1 MSNILPD
8 IILYPLIGALTGLAV
23 WLIVDLILS
32 FFNPSRE
39 TKWISQ
45 VPYTTLVREII
56 LFTND
61 ILMQKGIKNFPS
73 FKIRYYRHKKYS
85 GVYNGEVVVYLENN
99 REIPELVDTVLHEVQ
114 HYIQSLTDRHYKHY
128 DRYTAEVG
136 YWNNPFEVECR
147 DFAARHRDSCLKH
160 LEAKHL
166 IKKQNMKATA
176 NEPEPVADVIT
187 PSQWVNTGWFLLG
200 FTGVMTAVYTECWLF
215 AAPIVWWLWKFA
227 VIECWQFRFDDSTEA
242 IAERKGV
249 FSVQTAEVNWFRVKS
264 VQLRKPFLMR
274 LVGISIVDVITS
286 EPFRPYLCLYGIRKG
301 DAWARYIRE
310 MAAYHRKQ
318 KGVRETDFH
327 YF

>member
-1 MSNILPD
+1 MEDFFKFLIIIAAGGIAGGLAGFCID
-8 IILYPLIGALTGLAV
+8 IILALRKYYLNRYWVTC
-23 WLIVDLILS
+23 
-32 FFNPSRE
+32 
-39 TKWISQ
+39 
-45 VPYTTLVREII
+45 VPYARLVRETIY
-56 LFTND
+56 FT
-61 ILMQKGIKNFPS
+61 KGILAEKGIRYYPS
-73 FKIRYYRHKKYS
+73 FTLRYYRHSKYA
-85 GVYNGEVVVYLENN
+85 GVFNSEVVIYLKSNSD
-99 REIPELVDTVLHEVQ
+99 IPELVDTVLHEVQ
-114 HYIQSLTDRHYKHY
+114 HYSQSLTDKHYKHY

-147 DFAARHRDSCLKH
+147 DFAARHRDICLRH
-160 LEAKHL
+160 LEARQL

-200 FTGVMTAVYTECWLF
+200 FAGVLTAVYTECWLF
-215 AAPIVWWLWKFA
+215 ATPIVWWLWKFA

-249 FSVQTAEVNWFRVKS
+249 FSVQTAEANWFRVKS
-264 VQLRKPFLMR
+264 VQVRKPFLMR

-286 EPFRPYLCLYGIRKG
+286 EPFRPYLCLYGIRQG
-301 DAWARYIRE
+301 EAWARYIRE

-327 YF
+327 HF